1 MFDYAQAIRY
11 LLLAGMLFLS
21 GTLFFC
27 LFFVIS
33 RGHKITDRI
42 VATNMIGVKGILLI
56 VIVAVF
62 LGEDFLIDV
71 AFVYALLSFL
81 ATVVFTHFLIQFRVK
96 KHKER
101 EQQSA
106 GKNEEYEVV

>member
-1 MFDYAQAIRY
+1 MFEYAQAVRY

-56 VIVAVF
+56 VLVAVY
-62 LGEDFLIDV
+62 LGEGFLIDV

-81 ATVVFTHFLIQFRVK
+81 ATVVFTHFLVQFRVNK
-96 KHKER
+96 LKAR
-101 EQQSA
+101 EQQGA
-106 GKNEEYEVV
+106 GNNEKCEVV